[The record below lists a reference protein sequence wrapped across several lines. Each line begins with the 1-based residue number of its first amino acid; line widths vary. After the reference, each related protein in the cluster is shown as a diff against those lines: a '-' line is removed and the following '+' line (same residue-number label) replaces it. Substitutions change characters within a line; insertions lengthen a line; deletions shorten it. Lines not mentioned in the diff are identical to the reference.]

1 MTYEQLK
8 NINPLIKSENIKTF
22 LPFLNEWM
30 AHYGITTPERQIHF
44 IAQIL
49 HESALL
55 RHIEENLN
63 YSAEGLLKTFPRK
76 FSKIEAPMYANH
88 PDLIA
93 NRAYAN
99 KGGNGNE
106 ASGDGWRF
114 RGRGLIQVS
123 LRANYEAL
131 SKDWEMDVI
140 ANPSLLLVP
149 TWAVRSACW
158 FWWKAGL
165 NHIADT
171 GTVIDV
177 TRKINPA
184 LLGLV
189 DREKLYNQAKLFI

>member
-30 AHYGITTPERQIHF
+30 PHYGITTPERQRHF

-76 FSKIEAPMYANH
+76 FSKVEAQMYANH

-114 RGRGLIQVS
+114 RGRGLIQIT

-131 SKDWEMDVI
+131 SKDWEMDVVS
-140 ANPSLLLVP
+140 NPSLLLVP

-158 FWWKAGL
+158 FWWKNGL
-165 NHIADT
+165 NHIADA
-171 GTVIDV
+171 GTVRDV

-184 LLGLV
+184 LLGLA
-189 DREKLYNQAKLFI
+189 DREQLYNQSKLFI